1 MIAIIRT
8 REDGRSKA
16 LCKLDIMN
24 FTESQVR
31 DRMEERGI
39 KDDTFFICGFLIG
52 ELIG

>member
-8 REDGRSKA
+8 RKDGRSKA

-31 DRMEERGI
+31 DRMEESGI
-39 KDDTFFICGFLIG
+39 KDDTFFYLWFF
-52 ELIG
+52 